1 MNQGQNKSYKAGI
14 RSHFS
19 SPCRLAPFVF
29 FFSILAAGLFS
40 IDLTA
45 KDPKLDGKTLLQNHL
60 RSLKGEGSVLDDT
73 RTASGGAQIQIILGG
88 TGQMVGDARFLS
100 APDRLYYISEFD
112 NPDYDR
118 EEFAYDGRRV
128 HIGFHAPGSYTQLGN
143 FLNVYD
149 EMLKEGLLGGALS
162 LSWPLLDEDEA
173 ASRLRYRGLKR
184 IENRQ
189 LHEVDY
195 QMRRGRNLRVKLYF
209 EPETFHHVK
218 TIYEVRTPAAQMGP
232 TPEATTLQRR
242 VTFKLEES
250 FSEFDSFDGQTLPRG
265 WVIQLSLDTGPSSS
279 LWEWRTYFD
288 SIEHGAALSD
298 EDFALK
304 AR

>member
-1 MNQGQNKSYKAGI
+1 ME
-14 RSHFS
+14 SHLHS
-19 SPCRLAPFVF
+19 LLGERTAP
-29 FFSILAAGLFS
+29 S
-40 IDLTA
+40 
-45 KDPKLDGKTLLQNHL
+45 
-60 RSLKGEGSVLDDT
+60 ET
-73 RTASGGAQIQIILGG
+73 RTGLGGAQIQIILGG
-88 TGQMVGDARFLS
+88 TGLLVGDARFLS
-100 APDRLYYISEFD
+100 APERLYYIGEFD

-118 EEFAYDGRRV
+118 EEFAYDGSRV

-162 LSWPLLDEDEA
+162 LSWPLLDESEA

-195 QMRRGRNLRVKLYF
+195 QMRRGRNLRVKMYF

-218 TIYEVRTPAAQMGP
+218 TTYEVRTPAAQMGP

-242 VTFKLEES
+242 VTFKLEEN
-250 FSEFDSFDGQTLPRG
+250 FSEFDRFDGQMLPRG
-265 WVIQLSLDTGPSSS
+265 WMIQLSLDTGASSS

-288 SIEHGAALSD
+288 SIEHGAAFSD